1 MLALAACL
9 SNRSLI
15 SEKEL
20 DQSCLNIPAVFK
32 AKLHRDVVFATHDW
46 TNLRQIFRL
55 C

>member
-9 SNRSLI
+9 SNSSLI

-20 DQSCLNIPAVFK
+20 DQSCLNIPTVFK
-32 AKLHRDVVFATHDW
+32 AKLPWDVVFATHDW

-55 C
+55 P